1 MICGKSRDGNRGL
14 LTVNYLPMTAK
25 QHKEFLEKRINKQ
38 ITLIDRMGD
47 EYHVTV
53 IAVRDTLFVVK
64 FPWGSLLDISY
75 EDNEYDF
82 KP

>member
-1 MICGKSRDGNRGL
+1 
-14 LTVNYLPMTAK
+14 MTAK